1 MVAIHSFL
9 LEAHAADSCRKLQD
23 LDTAL
28 QRREATSAALLLD
41 AARLFSRI
49 CSRQARALE
58 ICRNMLDRAIRIK
71 PNDGE
76 VIVELA
82 HVQVIQRQHMSALRT
97 YRDASKRSPNDPL
110 VLEGTVLCQLMSGEI
125 EDAEAQIELLEMMQS
140 SPEEASAEF
149 YYLKA
154 LLMLRQIKSRKEI
167 SEKAM
172 DRHLDMMQN
181 CYFTF
186 FKRYD
191 DAVQGFIEP
200 LRELV
205 VLDLDFLMQVR
216 QLDVNKY
223 ILTSIFLFTW

>member
-1 MVAIHSFL
+1 
-9 LEAHAADSCRKLQD
+9 
-23 LDTAL
+23 
-28 QRREATSAALLLD
+28 
-41 AARLFSRI
+41 
-49 CSRQARALE
+49 
-58 ICRNMLDRAIRIK
+58 MLDRAIRMK
-71 PNDGE
+71 PNDAE

-82 HVQVIQRQHMSALRT
+82 HVQVIQRQHLSALRT
-97 YRDASKRSPNDPL
+97 FRDASKRNANDPL

-125 EDAEAQIELLEMMQS
+125 DDAEAQIDLLEMMQS

-154 LLMLRQIKSRKEI
+154 LLILRQIKSRKEN

-191 DAVQGFIEP
+191 DAVQGFMEP
-200 LRELV
+200 LKELV
-205 VLDLDFLMQVR
+205 VLDIDFLMQVR
-216 QLDVNKY
+216 L
-223 ILTSIFLFTW
+223 I